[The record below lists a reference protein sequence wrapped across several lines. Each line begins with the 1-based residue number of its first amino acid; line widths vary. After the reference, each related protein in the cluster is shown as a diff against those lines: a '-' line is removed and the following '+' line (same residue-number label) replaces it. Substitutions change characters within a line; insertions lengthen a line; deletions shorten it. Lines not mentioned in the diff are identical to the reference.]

1 MRNATRVA
9 LLVTIGATI
18 ACDRVTKQVAQA
30 TLAGSPRL
38 SFLADTVRLEY
49 AENLG
54 GFLGLG
60 GNWSPATRV
69 ALLTVATGLLLAAAV
84 GMAFRVRLS
93 GSRLLG
99 LALFVT
105 GGACNWADRM
115 MRGSVTDFL
124 NVGIGPVRTGIFN
137 VADMAIMLGV
147 GLVLYSELRPSSRG
161 AMHPSDRAT

>member
-1 MRNATRVA
+1 MRNATRLA

-49 AENLG
+49 AENTG

-60 GNWSPATRV
+60 GDWSHATRV
-69 ALLTVATGLLLAAAV
+69 ILLTVATGLLLAVAA
-84 GMAFRVRLS
+84 GMAFHARLT
-93 GSRLLG
+93 GSRLVG
-99 LALFVT
+99 LTLFVT

-124 NVGIGPVRTGIFN
+124 NVGIGSVRTGIFN
-137 VADMAIMLGV
+137 VADMAIMLGAA
-147 GLVLYSELRPSSRG
+147 LLLYSELRMHRRG
-161 AMHPSDRAT
+161 TYSPDRVT